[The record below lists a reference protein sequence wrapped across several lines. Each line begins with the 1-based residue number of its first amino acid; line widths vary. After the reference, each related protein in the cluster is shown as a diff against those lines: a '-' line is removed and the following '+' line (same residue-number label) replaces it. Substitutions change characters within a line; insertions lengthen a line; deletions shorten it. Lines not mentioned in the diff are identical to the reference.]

1 MEAGEDGG
9 VIQWPVTVAE
19 ELTQLLSLT
28 GAEVVDDPW
37 ELAGHG
43 ARHKLVLR
51 CVNSDTQPPTP
62 AEIELFNG
70 QQSSL
75 YLCLLFADSF
85 RLVFIVCRLKLDS
98 VYLCLLSP
106 DSFHVVSI
114 FCRMKIKRV
123 CTCVH

>member
-9 VIQWPVTVAE
+9 VIWWPVTVAE

-37 ELAGHG
+37 ELASQG

-51 CVNSDTQPPTP
+51 CINSDTQPPTP

-70 QQSSL
+70 QQGNL
-75 YLCLLFADSF
+75 YLCLLFAERF
-85 RLVFIVCRLKLDS
+85 CLVFIVCRLK
-98 VYLCLLSP
+98 
-106 DSFHVVSI
+106 
-114 FCRMKIKRV
+114 
-123 CTCVH
+123 